1 MRIIPVEHRDI
12 ITSSTDAD
20 IEDADVRTFNW
31 SVLLPLFL
39 SLMFGFSS
47 CKDTDLPVSPE
58 RDLVPISFSVEMD
71 NEVGTRLCIDD
82 GYDAKMNW
90 EVGDRIKLYDG
101 CTTPHVLEYKS
112 TGKFEGDVC
121 PNRSYSDYRA
131 VYPVSTTSSYNDVS
145 IGATQAA
152 VIGSFDK
159 ASVPMIAFAPEANK
173 LSFKRAFS
181 LLKITVPTGYS
192 KIVVSNYSSSGNASY
207 LTGAATLTYNRETT
221 EVGITK
227 NSGTSSVTLVPEQ
240 TGGTYYLSVFPCDL
254 TGLQLSCF
262 RGDEIFFKCKA
273 GNSVISRSQV
283 VNIGDLTSDW
293 NFTCQAVNIGCVLK
307 ENGKEVNYYIADRN
321 LGITESDPLG
331 IEYPQGSEDPAN
343 IWGPGWSLPNDNT
356 LEYWAGGGKNYN
368 GNYVN
373 SSFNETAAE
382 YSLAKDNETGT
393 VWVSLPVPNYD
404 GNFIGNYW
412 GTGGHYLYISKKT
425 TESFSAT
432 IETNFYEKAYIRPVF
447 TVPAQ

>member
-31 SVLLPLFL
+31 TVLLPLFL

-159 ASVPMIAFAPEANK
+159 ASAPMIAFAPEANK

-181 LLKITVPTGYS
+181 LLKIAVPAGYS

-207 LTGAATLTYNRETT
+207 LTGAATLTYSS
-221 EVGITK
+221 EVSIDK
-227 NSGTSSVTLVPEQ
+227 NSGTTSVTLVPSSGTEIAE
-240 TGGTYYLSVFPCDL
+240 GTYYLSVFPCEL
-254 TGLQLSCF
+254 TGLQMACYK
-262 RGDEIFFKCKA
+262 GNEIFFKCKA
-273 GNSVISRSQV
+273 GNSSIARKEV
-283 VNIGDLTSDW
+283 VNVGNLKDSSW
-293 NFTCQAVNIGCVLK
+293 RFTCEAFKITPSGSS
-307 ENGKEVNYYIADRN
+307 GYYLADRN
-321 LGITESDPLG
+321 LGAANTSDYG
-331 IEYPQGSEDPAN
+331 NFYTKSEFSSSTPSSV
-343 IWGPGWSLPNDNT
+343 WGPGWSMPN
-356 LEYWAGGGKNYN
+356 EYDLGDWADMIELVPSGNIAVTNGPYPEIYFPLCAYWGYN
-368 GNYVN
+368 DTAPYLNLSLITEVN
-373 SSFNETAAE
+373 G
-382 YSLAKDNETGT
+382 GT
-393 VWVSLPVPNYD
+393 VSLSAKVSDSPID
-404 GNFIGNYW
+404 GA
-412 GTGGHYLYISKKT
+412 S
-425 TESFSAT
+425 
-432 IETNFYEKAYIRPVF
+432 IRPVF
-447 TVPAQ
+447 KVPVQQ